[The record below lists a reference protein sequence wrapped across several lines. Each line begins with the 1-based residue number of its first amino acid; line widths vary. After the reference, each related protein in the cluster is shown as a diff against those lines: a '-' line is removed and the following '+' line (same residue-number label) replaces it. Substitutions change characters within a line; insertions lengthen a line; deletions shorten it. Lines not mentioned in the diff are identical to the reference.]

1 MEGKGWH
8 VSRRE
13 RRDGSARVSDFRFP
27 MVEIKEAREAEKQDP
42 PRIAKYKNWFLS
54 SRRKGKEI
62 VRESKEQGENVIDG
76 KIYMKYWIGA
86 GVSYLLNKKV
96 QLTRESRRFKETYI
110 LIYRRDEKYYFNA
123 IECKILNIDLH
134 EFKYR
139 D

>member
-1 MEGKGWH
+1 M
-8 VSRRE
+8 
-13 RRDGSARVSDFRFP
+13 
-27 MVEIKEAREAEKQDP
+27 
-42 PRIAKYKNWFLS
+42 
-54 SRRKGKEI
+54 
-62 VRESKEQGENVIDG
+62 RESKEQGENVIDG

-96 QLTRESRRFKETYI
+96 QLTRESRHFKETYI

-123 IECKILNIDLH
+123 IEYIKYRFNLH